1 MLMNQ
6 IMMLQHFLLFLY
18 DLHSDS
24 MRLVL
29 SRQEKGTFGNASFM
43 VTSRIHQFFHK
54 HYLQIPS
61 TQHNVINSDT

>member
-6 IMMLQHFLLFLY
+6 TMMLQHFLLFLY
-18 DLHSDS
+18 DLHSHT

-43 VTSRIHQFFHK
+43 VPLIIHQFFHK

-61 TQHNVINSDT
+61 TQHIRH